1 MHIIKASGLFFFC
14 LVLFAGTRIT
24 VWLRIWNPDTLLHQ
38 PLPIYQLSERHITK
52 APGTAPRDY
61 HVITLANADGG
72 TVHFT
77 VSLPH
82 GTEALIK
89 GDGLTVRVV
98 LTRFRTGQNF
108 LRKFQITVA
117 TLSPRMTTPIIE
129 RAENRQWCRGHLDRA
144 PRRVSVAKR
153 SLRADRLGAPPTLNQ
168 HRPCQ
173 PRRGQ
178 P

>member
-77 VSLPH
+77 VCLPH

-108 LRKFQITVA
+108 FRKIPNHDRNA
-117 TLSPRMTTPIIE
+117 LIANDYPY
-129 RAENRQWCRGHLDRA
+129 CRT
-144 PRRVSVAKR
+144 S
-153 SLRADRLGAPPTLNQ
+153 
-168 HRPCQ
+168 
-173 PRRGQ
+173 
-178 P
+178 